1 MAAQGKFADAAT
13 QLAEAARLSQMREP
27 VILQMLAAMFA
38 ETRRYPEAVEIA
50 RRALALAAEQRNQE
64 LEAALRSDLDRYQAL
79 AH

>member
-1 MAAQGKFADAAT
+1 
-13 QLAEAARLSQMREP
+13 MREP